1 MMLSRKFSLSSAVGR
16 LVFLF
21 LGLAPFPALAAG
33 NLADVRAS
41 GVLRLLSFPD
51 QESTFMR
58 VDVERG
64 LGHYQ
69 GIDYELIRG
78 FADQLG
84 VRLEVVPARS
94 SFGDLLPMLLAGEGD
109 VVGSSL
115 SITPERRTKVDFSI
129 PYFSLKTVVIARK
142 GSGWTGTADLAGRT
156 GATVQGSSHHE
167 ILQKIPGVKILFVDF
182 ARWNLDAIAESRADF
197 AVLDEPMTWDLLPL
211 YPSLVVAFELPEADT
226 YGFALRP
233 GSDLRASLDRYLTEL
248 RDSGRLDEI
257 VKKYMGTDAT
267 SGLSLSSR

>member
-1 MMLSRKFSLSSAVGR
+1 MLSRKFSLPSAAVAP
-16 LVFLF
+16 LALF
-21 LGLAPFPALAAG
+21 LLLLAPVPALAAG
-33 NLADVRAS
+33 NLAEVRAS

-94 SFGDLLPMLLAGEGD
+94 SFGDLLPMLLAGDGD

-115 SITPERRTKVDFSI
+115 SITSERRTRVDFSI
-129 PYFSLKTVVIARK
+129 PYFALKTVVIARK
-142 GSGWTGTADLAGRT
+142 GAGWTDTADLAGKT

-167 ILQKIPGVKILFVDF
+167 ILRKIPGVRILFVDF
-182 ARWNLDAIAESRADF
+182 ARWNLDAIAEGQADF
-197 AVLDEPMTWDLLPL
+197 AVLDEPMTWDLLQL
-211 YPSLVVAFELPEADT
+211 YPSLAVAFELPETDT
-226 YGFALRP
+226 YGFAVRP
-233 GSDLRASLDRYLTEL
+233 GSDLRASLDRYLTEV

-257 VKKYMGTDAT
+257 VKKHMGTDAS
-267 SGLSLSSR
+267 SGLSKASR